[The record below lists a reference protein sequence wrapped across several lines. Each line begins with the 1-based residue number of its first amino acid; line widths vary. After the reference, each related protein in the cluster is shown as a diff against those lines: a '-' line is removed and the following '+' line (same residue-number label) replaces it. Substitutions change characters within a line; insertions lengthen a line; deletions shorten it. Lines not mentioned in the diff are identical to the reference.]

1 MRRAWFTVAA
11 VVGALVAPASAAAVD
26 HVSLFVSPSALGG
39 GWNVSASVPAHEF
52 TGGEI
57 VGVTLRRTGRA
68 TESHDLR
75 ANARSTSTVSFNGT
89 RGTWRVAGQ
98 VGSSLTVHMTI
109 APSGPARPVAQS
121 FGCRG
126 GFVQLPVTLRGR
138 FAVRTGTRFF
148 GTIRR
153 SRLAGTIV
161 FNDGGGLDCS
171 APPTVC
177 SPSTQLRAFRG
188 LHGLTASPD
197 GDGYL
202 AVSFRQAVRG
212 GAWYHRL
219 ELTGLDPLAFAG
231 STVMVRAPAGLPLAG
246 AGTFTPGRT
255 VESVVGSC
263 GVATTTGTFAGSF
276 RARFTGWP
284 SRTLVF
290 GASDAATFATSGAR
304 SSG

>member
-1 MRRAWFTVAA
+1 MWVTVAA
-11 VVGALVAPASAAAVD
+11 VAGALVAPASAAAAD

-39 GWNVSASVPAHEF
+39 GWKLSASVPAREF

-75 ANARSTSTVSFNGT
+75 GNARSASTVAFDGR

-98 VGSSLTVHMTI
+98 VGSSLTVRMTI
-109 APSGPARPVAQS
+109 VPSGPARPVGQS

-126 GFVQLPVTLRGR
+126 GFVQAPVTLRGR
-138 FAVRTGTRFF
+138 FVVRTGTRFF

-171 APPTVC
+171 ALPTVC
-177 SPSTQLRAFRG
+177 SPSTQLRGLHG

-197 GDGYL
+197 DGGYL

-212 GAWYHRL
+212 GAWYHRV
-219 ELTGLDPLAFAG
+219 ELTGFDPLAFAG
-231 STVMVRAPAGLPLAG
+231 STVTVRAPAGLPLAG

-255 VESVVGSC
+255 VESVVGGC
-263 GVATTTGTFAGSF
+263 GVATTTGTFAGLF
-276 RARFTGWP
+276 RAHFTGWP

>member
-1 MRRAWFTVAA
+1 VAA
-11 VVGALVAPASAAAVD
+11 IAGALVAPASAAAVD
-26 HVSLFVSPSALGG
+26 HVSLFVSPSALGR
-39 GWNVSASVPAHEF
+39 GWNVSASVPAREF

-75 ANARSTSTVSFNGT
+75 ANARSTSTVSFDGM
-89 RGTWRVAGQ
+89 RGTWRVADQ
-98 VGSSLTVHMTI
+98 LGSSLTVTMTI
-109 APSGPARPVAQS
+109 APSGRARPVGQS

-126 GFVQLPVTLRGR
+126 RFVQLPVTLRGR

-161 FNDGGGLDCS
+161 FNDGGSLDCS

-197 GDGYL
+197 ADGYL

-219 ELTGLDPLAFAG
+219 ELTGFDPLAFAG
-231 STVMVRAPAGLPLAG
+231 STVTVRAPAGLPLAG
-246 AGTFTPGRT
+246 AGAFTPGRT

-263 GVATTTGTFAGSF
+263 GVATTTGAFAGSF

-304 SSG
+304 PSG